1 MYLTQ
6 SLHRSAQQLPDEPAT
21 ICGDR
26 VRTHREV
33 ANRVAR
39 LAGALGGLGVTRGDR
54 VGLLALNSDVFHE
67 YYYGVW
73 WMGGVVNP
81 VNTRWSVQEIVY
93 SLEESG
99 TRLLIVDDT
108 FAPLVPQLRE
118 LWGGIAEVVHCG
130 DGPTPDGMI
139 DYERLIAGSEP
150 VEDVRVGGDALAGLF
165 YTGGTTGFPKGVMLS
180 HGNILSSS
188 HGLVSTS
195 QDTKRGQSLLHC
207 APLFHLAALAAWNNQ
222 SLLGGCHV
230 FLPAFEPAAVLEEIQ
245 KHRLNTL
252 LLVPAMIQMVVDH
265 PKIADFDLSSVNR
278 VGYGASPISEP
289 LLDRAMA
296 AFPSAVF
303 SQGYGMTELAP
314 GACVLTGQ
322 DHHDRRLLRSAGR
335 AITCVEVRVVDPQ
348 DNEVPRGSVGEIVV
362 SGPNVML
369 GYWNK
374 PEETA
379 AALRGGW
386 MHTGD
391 AGYMDERG
399 YVFLVDRLKDM
410 IVSGGENVYSAEV
423 ENALAKHPSVAACAV
438 IGVPD
443 PQWGERVHA
452 VIILKPGTAVS
463 EDEIRDHCRTLI
475 AGYKAPRSCEFVD
488 TLPLS
493 PAGKILKRDLRKP
506 YWDGA
511 ERSVS

>member
-6 SLHRSAQQLPDEPAT
+6 SLHRAVQQSPDLPAT

-26 VRTHREV
+26 VRSHREV
-33 ANRVAR
+33 ADRVAR
-39 LAGALGGLGVTRGDR
+39 LAGGLGGLGVSRGDR

-81 VNTRWSVQEIVY
+81 VNTRWSPQEIVY

-99 TRLLIVDDT
+99 TRVLIVDDA
-108 FAPLVPQLRE
+108 FAPLVPRLRE
-118 LWGGIAEVVHCG
+118 LWDGIAVVLYCG
-130 DGPTPDGMI
+130 DGPVPDGMLG
-139 DYERLIAGSEP
+139 YEELIAGAEP
-150 VEDVRVGGDALAGLF
+150 VADLRADGDTLAGLF

-180 HGNILSSS
+180 HRNILSSS
-188 HGLVSTS
+188 HGLVAAG
-195 QDTKRGQSLLHC
+195 QDTKRGQRLLHC
-207 APLFHLAALAAWNNQ
+207 APLFHLAALGAWNNQ
-222 SLLGGCHV
+222 NLVGGCHV
-230 FLPAFEPAAVLEEIQ
+230 FLPVFDPVAVLEAIQ
-245 KHRLNTL
+245 EHRLNAL
-252 LLVPAMIQMVVDH
+252 LLVPAMIQMVVDRE
-265 PKIADFDLSSVNR
+265 KIADYDLSSVDR

-296 AFPSAVF
+296 VFPSAVF

-314 GACVLTGQ
+314 GACVLTAQ
-322 DHHDRRLLRSAGR
+322 DHHERGLLRSAGR
-335 AITCVEVRVVDPQ
+335 AITCVEVQVVDPEGH
-348 DNEVPRGSVGEIVV
+348 EVPRGRVGEIVV

-391 AGYMDERG
+391 AGYMDEDG
-399 YVFLVDRLKDM
+399 YVFLVDRMKDM

-443 PQWGERVHA
+443 RQWGERVHA
-452 VIILKPGTAVS
+452 VIILKPGATAR
-463 EDEIRDHCRTLI
+463 EEEIRDHCRKLI

-488 TLPLS
+488 ALPLS
-493 PAGKILKRDLRKP
+493 PAGKILKRELRKP
-506 YWDGA
+506 YWDGV
-511 ERSVS
+511 ERSVN